1 MTLEQAIRAKFVGT
15 VECLVE
21 RGADVDAIDSK
32 GDPVLA
38 GAIRGSATEIV
49 RILVVDGDANVDAID
64 SEGDPM
70 LRLAIR
76 GRFYWNCEDFC
87 C

>member
-64 SEGDPM
+64 SEGDPNV
-70 LRLAIR
+70 AP
-76 GRFYWNCEDFC
+76 GNQGAFY
-87 C
+87 